1 MNNNEI
7 KNVLKG
13 QHNPAQGNALG
24 LKTSEENVRAMTF
37 FTEKSLIRTKV
48 MDSYSSENNE
58 SQFRPKEVFSTNY
71 PFRADGF
78 PCTLFTQGVAVRLS
92 SRRSHWAKIFWP
104 FRPGK

>member
-58 SQFRPKEVFSTNY
+58 SQFRPKEVFSTGY
-71 PFRADGF
+71 LFRADGF
-78 PCTLFTQGVAVRLS
+78 LCILITQGVAL
-92 SRRSHWAKIFWP
+92 
-104 FRPGK
+104 G

>member
-1 MNNNEI
+1 MNNNEN

-13 QHNPAQGNALG
+13 QYNPAQGNALG

-37 FTEKSLIRTKV
+37 FTEKSLFRTKV

-58 SQFRPKEVFSTNY
+58 SQFRPKEVFSTDY

-78 PCTLFTQGVAVRLS
+78 LCILITQGPKFHVVSKNIKDL
-92 SRRSHWAKIFWP
+92 
-104 FRPGK
+104 